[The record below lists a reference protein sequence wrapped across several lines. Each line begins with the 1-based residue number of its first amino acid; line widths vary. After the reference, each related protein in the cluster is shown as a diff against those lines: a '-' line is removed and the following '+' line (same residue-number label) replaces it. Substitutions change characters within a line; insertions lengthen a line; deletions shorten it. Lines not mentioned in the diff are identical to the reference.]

1 MMKNLIFLSL
11 ALLMVNACAT
21 IVNDPTVPVALSFS
35 NGNSGTCSLTNKR
48 VSLTVSIPGT
58 HDIRRSDD
66 DLKYDC
72 TTDTGKKVVGT
83 IKSSIEGE
91 KLGASVVFFDLGITD
106 AITDKHRTY
115 PPSFVIPVN

>member
-66 DLKYDC
+66 DLKYSC
-72 TTDTGKKVVGT
+72 TTDSGKNVVGT